1 VVIGFHGSNRGSI
14 RAMATLQDPGVQQL
28 LSGPNYAT
36 IATFNPDGA
45 IHSTVIWIS
54 AEDGTVAVNS
64 AVGRVWPSN
73 LERDPRVTVVVQEAN
88 NPYDFVEIRGTATG
102 TREGADEHINA
113 LAKKYIGQDEYPFRQ
128 PGEERIKFTIQPDRI
143 RHVKQN

>member
-1 VVIGFHGSNRGSI
+1 
-14 RAMATLQDPGVQQL
+14 MATLQDPGVQQL
-28 LSGPNYAT
+28 LAGPNYAT

-73 LERDPRVTVVVQEAN
+73 LNRDPRVTVVVQEAN
-88 NPYDFVEIRGTATG
+88 NPYHFVEIRGTATG
-102 TREGADEHINA
+102 TRDGADEHINA

-143 RHVKQN
+143 RYVKQN